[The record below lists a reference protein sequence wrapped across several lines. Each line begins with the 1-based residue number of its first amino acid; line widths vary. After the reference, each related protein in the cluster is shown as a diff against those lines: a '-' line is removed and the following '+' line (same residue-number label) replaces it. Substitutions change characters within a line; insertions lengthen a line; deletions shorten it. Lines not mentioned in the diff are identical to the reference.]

1 MPRLVNQ
8 SSVDENIAM
17 FLQFGLSEDS
27 DLTVNHDVIAREIQ
41 QQYQNNSTVDD
52 AAIAYEIQHQEED
65 SDLTVNDDV
74 IAREIQQQYPNNSDL
89 TANDD
94 VIAREIQQQYQ
105 NNLTYDDTAIAL
117 EIQKQEGNLPT
128 SLSDDEKLARYLQQ
142 QDESANST
150 DEDIQGN
157 NSYIPERDAPSTSRT
172 IIQYDDDDHFSGHHT
187 HTRTQSNSPS
197 ISSLDLSTNENTDPA
212 NMTYEELN
220 ELEDSMGNVDRGLSQ
235 RRISKLPTY
244 KYGAETKTCCWQI
257 RKKKF
262 IATDTQ
268 CSICLVDYVMGD
280 KITTLPCKHIYH
292 KDCIS
297 QWLKQSKVCCVCK
310 AEV

>member
-1 MPRLVNQ
+1 

-27 DLTVNHDVIAREIQ
+27 DLTVNDDVIAREIQ

>member
-8 SSVDENIAM
+8 SSIDENIAM
-17 FLQFGLSEDS
+17 FLQFGLS
-27 DLTVNHDVIAREIQ
+27 
-41 QQYQNNSTVDD
+41 
-52 AAIAYEIQHQEED
+52 ED

-142 QDESANST
+142 QDEW
-150 DEDIQGN
+150 N

>member
-52 AAIAYEIQHQEED
+52 AAIAYEIQHQED